1 MRDYGKV
8 SENVWT
14 DYKGR
19 VWPVITSVRRLKFKY
34 PAHAALREHIY
45 VRDGFKCCRCCA
57 SAVSVPEGWDGRSTL
72 FTNTKVSSGYPDML
86 ILDHVL
92 TLKAGGLNEI
102 SNFQTLC
109 ETCNKRK
116 QKEDRA
122 AAATFRSEAF

>member
-57 SAVSVPEGWDGRSTL
+57 VAVSVPEGWDGRSTL

-92 TLKAGGLNEI
+92 TLKAGGLNDI

-116 QKEDRA
+116 QKEDKAYVA
-122 AAATFRSEAF
+122 AFRSGAF

>member
-1 MRDYGKV
+1 MRDYDKV

-19 VWPVITSVRRLKFKY
+19 VWPVVTSVRRLKFKY

-57 SAVSVPEGWDGRSTL
+57 VAVSVPEGWDGRSTL
-72 FTNTKVSSGYPDML
+72 FTNTQVSSGYADML

-92 TLKAGGLNEI
+92 TLKAGGRNEI

-116 QKEDRA
+116 QKEDKKA
-122 AAATFRSEAF
+122 AAEYVRAST